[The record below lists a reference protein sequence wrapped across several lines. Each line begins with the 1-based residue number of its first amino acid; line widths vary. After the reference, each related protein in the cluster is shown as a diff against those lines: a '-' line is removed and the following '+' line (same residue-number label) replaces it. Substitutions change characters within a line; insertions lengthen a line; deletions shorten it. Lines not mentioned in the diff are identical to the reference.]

1 LHYYFLKTMKFHAV
15 FFGLLL
21 VLATA
26 TRVSA
31 QFIPYDSIPID
42 SVFFATDTTYL
53 DSIQGGA
60 DQRQAHMGE
69 GDYFAVQFAT
79 SSHQVVFMDS
89 GSVLHVYWSRVSSDS
104 CAMDIQFQ
112 NYNFSGTPILGP
124 TVHIIESGPENVWNM
139 TTVVVPDTG
148 YNTLQISL
156 GASGNAG
163 EPGADSCFLDAIVLI
178 QGGTASVAQGIGAG
192 QPVLANYP
200 NPFYH
205 ASGTRIQVHAP
216 AAGIGTL
223 SVMDALGHEVARVPL
238 GAIGMGDQE
247 VSLALEHAGIFFVRL
262 YMDGAP
268 VGSPLEISGE

>member
-1 LHYYFLKTMKFHAV
+1 MKTMKFQTI

-31 QFIPYDSIPID
+31 QFMPYDSIPID
-42 SVFFATDTTYL
+42 SVFFAEDTTYL

-69 GDYFAVQFAT
+69 GDAFAVQFAT
-79 SSHQVVFMDS
+79 VSHEVVTMDS
-89 GSVLHVYWSRVSSDS
+89 GAVLHVYWSRLTSDS
-104 CAMDIQFQ
+104 CAMDIEFQ
-112 NYNFSGTPILGP
+112 YYDFSGTPTLGP
-124 TVHIIESGPENVWNM
+124 TEHVIESGPENVWNM
-139 TTVVVPDTG
+139 TTLLVPVAG
-148 YNTLQISL
+148 FNTLQITL

-163 EPGADSCFLDAIVLI
+163 LPGADSCYLDAIVLV
-178 QGGTASVAQGIGAG
+178 QKGTASVAQGISSA

-205 ASGTRIQVHAP
+205 ASGTHVQVHTSV
-216 AAGIGTL
+216 AGIGLL

-238 GAIGMGDQE
+238 GAISVGDQD
-247 VSLALEHAGIFFVRL
+247 VSLALEHAGIFFLRL
-262 YMDGAP
+262 FVDGAP